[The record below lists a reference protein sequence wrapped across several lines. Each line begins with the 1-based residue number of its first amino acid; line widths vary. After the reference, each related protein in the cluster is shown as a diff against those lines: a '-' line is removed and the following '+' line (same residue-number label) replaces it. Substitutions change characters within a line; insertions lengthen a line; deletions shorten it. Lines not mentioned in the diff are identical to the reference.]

1 MHHANA
7 LRPDGSVTRTI
18 AHYELREPLG
28 EGGFGQVFA
37 AWDTRLQRPVALKF
51 LRSAAGTTGEN
62 LLREA
67 RLGAAVRHPALV
79 AVHDVLLEDGSA
91 VIVMER
97 VFGQTLKVRLA
108 QRLPL
113 GEALSLLQQAAECL
127 SSLHGHGLAHGDLKP
142 SNLMLQADGCL
153 RVLDFGLA
161 TPLDATQSLDLAAPG
176 EVMGTPAFMAP
187 ERLRGMPPSAASDIY
202 ALGLIGQAML
212 DAGEEQPTQPLPE
225 PERRTEGAGDEA
237 AVRVELRALLR
248 RMTHR
253 STVQR
258 LPSMVIAA
266 SDLARLAAR
275 LSQTEAGGLPRPLPR
290 RRARLGRGLALS
302 GALALLTL
310 AGGATI
316 LATRDS
322 AADSPPLAPALAP
335 EQALATAES
344 LLANFEREGAI
355 GEAIAHLERLAGAE
369 RLRAPVAA
377 LLAIAYC
384 LRFAN
389 DERDPLWLKRAES
402 AAQLALEADDQF
414 ALAHAAQ
421 AWVMEYH
428 GETDAAEQSYLR
440 ALALDPGNFHALAG
454 RVRQLTAQSR
464 LAEADAL
471 LADALQRHPLQRQLW
486 DALGT
491 LHFRRADY
499 IAAEQAFRRSIAIQP
514 DSVYAYAN
522 LNAALLRQGRSD
534 EALAVLQQGLRIRP
548 HGRLYSN
555 LGTALFARGRYAEAV
570 AAFESALSDERGSP
584 NDYLKWANLA
594 DALRQVPE
602 REAEAHAAYARALQ
616 LLTPLLRPGSGDA
629 QRFSR
634 AALYAARLGQRELAR
649 QHLAE
654 AERAEPG
661 DADFWFRALL
671 VAEALDQRDAALG
684 YLDAALAAGYPR
696 HLIETEPELLGLR
709 RDARFHLILSRS
721 NP

>member
-1 MHHANA
+1 M
-7 LRPDGSVTRTI
+7 TRTI
-18 AHYELREPLG
+18 AQYELREPLG

-51 LRSAAGTTGEN
+51 LRGSCGEGAGES

-79 AVHDVLLEDGSA
+79 AVHDVLIEDGSA

-97 VFGQTLKVRLA
+97 VFGQTLKARLG
-108 QRLPL
+108 QRLSL

-142 SNLMLQADGCL
+142 SNLMLQADGRL

-161 TPLDATQSLDLAAPG
+161 TPIDATESLGLATPG
-176 EVMGTPAFMAP
+176 EVLGTPAFMAP

-202 ALGLIGQAML
+202 ALGLIGLALL
-212 DAGEEQPTQPLPE
+212 DADEQTPTQPLAAS
-225 PERRTEGAGDEA
+225 ERNAGGEA
-237 AVRVELRALLR
+237 AVRAELSALLR
-248 RMTHR
+248 HMTHR

-266 SDLARLAAR
+266 SDLARMAAR
-275 LSQTEAGGLPRPLPR
+275 LREGDTSGRPAALPAR
-290 RRARLGRGLALS
+290 RGRLAPGLAVS
-302 GALALLTL
+302 GALALVLV
-310 AGGATI
+310 AGGAAI

-322 AADSPPLAPALAP
+322 AADSPPPLPALAP
-335 EQALATAES
+335 EQALAAAES

-355 GEAIAHLERLAGAE
+355 GEAIAHLERPAGSE

-389 DERDPLWLKRAES
+389 DERDPLWLQRAES
-402 AAQLALEADDQF
+402 AATLALQADDQF
-414 ALAHAAQ
+414 ALAHAAH
-421 AWVMEYH
+421 AWVLEYH
-428 GETDAAEQSYLR
+428 GEQEAAEQAYLR
-440 ALALDPGNFHALAG
+440 ALALDPGDFHALAG

-464 LAEADAL
+464 FAEADTL
-471 LADALQRHPLQRQLW
+471 LAEALQRHPLQRQLW

-491 LHFRRADY
+491 LRFRQADY
-499 IAAEQAFRRSIAIQP
+499 AAAEAAFRRSIAIQP

-522 LNAALLRQGRSD
+522 LNAALLRQDRGD

-570 AAFESALSDERGSP
+570 AAFESALSDARGSP

-602 REAEAHAAYARALQ
+602 RQAEAQAAYARALQ
-616 LLTPLLRPGSGDA
+616 LLTPLLRPGSADA

-634 AALYAARLGQRELAR
+634 AALYAARLGQRELAG

-654 AERAEPG
+654 AERSAPG

-671 VAEALDQRDAALG
+671 VAEALDQRDTALG

-709 RDARFHLILSRS
+709 RDARYHLILSRS